1 MRLARRRSKASA
13 VLFAVVLAVLV
24 AACVFLLIR
33 AGNQD
38 RETRYL
44 ASLTPTPSTV
54 PKKVSYIYDSQTPSP
69 TKMNLGT
76 GAMGQVVYDIQ
87 ARLQALGYYPYDPD
101 AKFGT
106 GTRDAVIRFQEV
118 NGLDRDGV
126 VGEETYRTLMSPE
139 ARPCPTAAPN

>member
-13 VLFAVVLAVLV
+13 VLFAVVLAVLM
-24 AACVFLLIR
+24 AACVFLLVR

-44 ASLTPTPSTV
+44 ASLTPTPSAV

-69 TKMNLGT
+69 TKM
-76 GAMGQVVYDIQ
+76 
-87 ARLQALGYYPYDPD
+87 
-101 AKFGT
+101 KFGT

-126 VGEETYRTLMSPE
+126 VGEETYRMLMSSE
-139 ARPCPTAAPN
+139 ALPCPTAAPN